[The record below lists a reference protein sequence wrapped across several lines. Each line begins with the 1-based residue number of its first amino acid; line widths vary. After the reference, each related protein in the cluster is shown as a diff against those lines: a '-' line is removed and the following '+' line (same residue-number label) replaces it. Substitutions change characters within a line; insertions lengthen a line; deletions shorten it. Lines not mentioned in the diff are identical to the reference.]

1 MSNLYR
7 GPFIDGSYQVSVHLA
22 EGFQRRRLKCEMPS
36 DGKSSHCL
44 WQGELEINCLD
55 KLGFFSLPIYYI
67 ALMVVKGVVMV
78 VFAW

>member
-1 MSNLYR
+1 
-7 GPFIDGSYQVSVHLA
+7 
-22 EGFQRRRLKCEMPS
+22 MPS